1 MLRLRSVVGLV
12 ALLLVHA
19 CGSDATGLR
28 TSPTLTGT
36 WQMAQFS
43 IGGQYQGATFSCSL
57 VGMTITLAQAADSL
71 SGTHSAGTFTC
82 SVGGQTQSQ
91 ALDPG
96 QVRGAVAGTQ
106 ITLRIDAGEPLTGT
120 WAGDRIAG
128 TFALDVPGYGSF
140 PGSFLLTR

>member
-1 MLRLRSVVGLV
+1 MLRLRSMVGLV
-12 ALLLVHA
+12 ALLLADA

-28 TSPTLTGT
+28 TSSTLTGT

-43 IGGQYQGATFSCSL
+43 VAGQYGGATFTCSL
-57 VGMTITLAQAADSL
+57 TGMTITLSQAADSL
-71 SGTHSAGTFTC
+71 TGTHSSGTFTC
-82 SVGGQTQSQ
+82 SGGGQTQSQ
-91 ALDPG
+91 AVYPG

-106 ITLRIDAGEPLTGT
+106 VTLRIDAGEPLTGT

-140 PGSFLLTR
+140 PGSFVLTR